1 MVRLLVRNGCINI
14 DRIAKIAKLIP
25 TYQYGASSVVE
36 RPDRLTIPRN
46 SVPVVTIATAEFHKL
61 RLSLEKY
68 GRDLRKIA
76 SIIPPTRGTANK

>member
-1 MVRLLVRNGCINI
+1 ME
-14 DRIAKIAKLIP
+14 RIAIAAKLIP
-25 TYQYGASSVVE
+25 TYQYGVSSVVE

-61 RLSLEKY
+61 RLNLEKY
-68 GRDLRKIA
+68 GRALSKIA

>member
-1 MVRLLVRNGCINI
+1 M
-14 DRIAKIAKLIP
+14 IAKLIP

-46 SVPVVTIATAEFHKL
+46 SVPVVTITTAEFHKL
-61 RLSLEKY
+61 RLILDKY
-68 GRDLRKIA
+68 GRALSKIA

>member
-1 MVRLLVRNGCINI
+1 MRLLVRNGCINI

-61 RLSLEKY
+61 RLNLEKY
-68 GRDLRKIA
+68 GRALRKIA

>member
-1 MVRLLVRNGCINI
+1 MVRLLVRSGFINI

-61 RLSLEKY
+61 RLNLEKY
-68 GRDLRKIA
+68 GRDLSKIA
-76 SIIPPTRGTANK
+76 SIIPPTKGIANK